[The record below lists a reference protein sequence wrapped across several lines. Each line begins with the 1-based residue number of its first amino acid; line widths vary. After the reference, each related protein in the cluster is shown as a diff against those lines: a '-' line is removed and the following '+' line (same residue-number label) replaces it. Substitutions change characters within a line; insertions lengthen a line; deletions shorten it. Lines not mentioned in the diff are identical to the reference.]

1 MYTIKLLFG
10 DSQGGA
16 PGFQGGGQKTPP
28 PPLNATLYIYMYIY
42 IYIFQAVRRAVNVL
56 NVSTCIYSVQVRY

>member
-16 PGFQGGGQKTPP
+16 PGFQGGPL
-28 PPLNATLYIYMYIY
+28 PPLNATLLTIYKRTVSLRSLHC
-42 IYIFQAVRRAVNVL
+42 ALENGADLHVN
-56 NVSTCIYSVQVRY
+56 